1 MGSRNSLRTRVLA
14 ENPQTFIAGCNC
26 RLGHLEAGKGGE
38 HYASITKFDCEDH
51 QVDLYYFFKRRTRRK
66 SILQEYMDFVGC
78 EWENFTRFVPTGW
91 LSLEICCDKELKKY
105 KALKSLFL
113 SRVEKKGRLDI
124 DDGSEGKKM
133 IRHQ

>member
-1 MGSRNSLRTRVLA
+1 MAIR
-14 ENPQTFIAGCNC
+14 
-26 RLGHLEAGKGGE
+26 GGGP
-38 HYASITKFDCEDH
+38 S
-51 QVDLYYFFKRRTRRK
+51 
-66 SILQEYMDFVGC
+66 
-78 EWENFTRFVPTGW
+78 
-91 LSLEICCDKELKKY
+91 KELKKY